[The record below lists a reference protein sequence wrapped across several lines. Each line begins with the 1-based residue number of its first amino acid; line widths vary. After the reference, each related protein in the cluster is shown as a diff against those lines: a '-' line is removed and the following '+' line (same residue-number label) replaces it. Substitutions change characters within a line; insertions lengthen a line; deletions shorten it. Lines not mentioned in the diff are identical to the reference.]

1 MATKFYSG
9 NATSGKVM
17 DGYVF
22 TFEAVDITAG
32 NWYGVYSTDDPS
44 EQTALDKLVSKGQ
57 VSSLTKQQY
66 DDCTKKK
73 LERQNLSPQ
82 LKGVSD
88 QQVADRVEGRTPK
101 QSIEDEDDVLE
112 VKQVAKPKSRKSKKK

>member
-9 NATSGKVM
+9 NASSGKVM

-22 TFEAVDITAG
+22 TFEAVDITSG
-32 NWYGVYSTDDPS
+32 SWYGVYKTDDTS
-44 EQTALDKLVSKGQ
+44 EQAALDKLVSKGQ

-73 LERQNLSPQ
+73 L
-82 LKGVSD
+82 
-88 QQVADRVEGRTPK
+88 
-101 QSIEDEDDVLE
+101 
-112 VKQVAKPKSRKSKKK
+112 

>member
-9 NATSGKVM
+9 NASSGKVM

-22 TFEAVDITAG
+22 TFEAVDITSG
-32 NWYGVYSTDDPS
+32 SWYGVYKTDDIS
-44 EQTALDKLVSKGQ
+44 EQAALDKLVSKGQ

-73 LERQNLSPQ
+73 LERQSLSPQ
-82 LKGVSD
+82 LKGVSE
-88 QQVADRVEGRTPK
+88 QQVVDRVEDQAPK